1 MLDLKEIDLF
11 KVLCYN
17 SDTFVL
23 GGFNMEKKIVTREEA
38 IERVKENREVIN
50 TAYGRVNV
58 SKTFF
63 KICGAVGVVAAGIG
77 VAGIATL
84 GFVLVPVATTG
95 LGVATAVTS
104 GIFHRGET
112 KEGHRLEEAWEENRA
127 IANRIVE
134 KQKVKSK

>member
-1 MLDLKEIDLF
+1 
-11 KVLCYN
+11 
-17 SDTFVL
+17 
-23 GGFNMEKKIVTREEA
+23 MEKKIVTREEA

-95 LGVATAVTS
+95 LGVAAAVTS
-104 GIFHRGET
+104 GIFYNGEN
-112 KEGHRLEEAWEENRA
+112 KEERRLQDAWLENKA
-127 IANRIVE
+127 AANRIVE
-134 KQKVKSK
+134 KQKVKAK